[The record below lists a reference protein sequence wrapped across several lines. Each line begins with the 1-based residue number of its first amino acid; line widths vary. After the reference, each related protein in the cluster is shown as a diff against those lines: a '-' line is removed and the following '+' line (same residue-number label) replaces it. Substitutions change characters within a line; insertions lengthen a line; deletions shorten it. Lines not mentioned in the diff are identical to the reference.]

1 MKHIHSIL
9 YHIYYIILLNCIIVD
24 YFILLCHDYLFSIV
38 FIILFL
44 FSFLFFYQFYFHPMK
59 FYLIMC
65 CICCFISYLCYCIY
79 YHFISLFIPRNPL
92 GQKCGEK
99 TNSFILFFLSIY
111 MKTFFLSL
119 FQVTIFSWGHVLNFI
134 KQVF

>member
-1 MKHIHSIL
+1 MLLPLVFDITLGVMKHIHSIL

-38 FIILFL
+38 FFYSLSVFIFILLLVLLSL
-44 FSFLFFYQFYFHPMK
+44 FK
-59 FYLIMC
+59 FYLILC
-65 CICCFISYLCYCIY
+65 CICCFIWYLCYCIY

-92 GQKCGEK
+92 GQKYGEK
-99 TNSFILFFLSIY
+99 TNSFILFFLWIY

-119 FQVTIFSWGHVLNFI
+119 F
-134 KQVF
+134 